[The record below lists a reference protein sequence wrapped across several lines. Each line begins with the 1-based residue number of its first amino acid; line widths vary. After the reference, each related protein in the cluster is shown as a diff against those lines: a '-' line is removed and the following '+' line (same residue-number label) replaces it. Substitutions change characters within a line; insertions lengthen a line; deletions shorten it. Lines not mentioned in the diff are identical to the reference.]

1 MDIQRCGEKKQ
12 SHLKRSQSDTL
23 EAEMNQMTK
32 KDIANSLS
40 ELSDKLKAN
49 KSQAADRIYNAIL
62 MFNKQYDDTNP
73 S

>member
-1 MDIQRCGEKKQ
+1 MDTQRSGETKQ
-12 SHLKRSQSDTL
+12 SRLKRSQSGMS
-23 EAEMNQMTK
+23 EAETNQTTK

-62 MFNKQYDDTNP
+62 MFNKQYDDSTT

>member
-12 SHLKRSQSDTL
+12 SHLKRSQSGTL

-49 KSQAADRIYNAIL
+49 KSQVADRIYNAIL
-62 MFNKQYDDTNP
+62 MFNKQYDD
-73 S
+73 

>member
-1 MDIQRCGEKKQ
+1 MDIQRCGEKTQ

-23 EAEMNQMTK
+23 EAGMNQITK
-32 KDIANSLS
+32 KDIENSLS

-62 MFNKQYDDTNP
+62 MFSKQYDDTNP
-73 S
+73 R

>member
-1 MDIQRCGEKKQ
+1 M
-12 SHLKRSQSDTL
+12 KRSQSGTL

-49 KSQAADRIYNAIL
+49 KSQVADRIYNAIL
-62 MFNKQYDDTNP
+62 MFNKQYDD
-73 S
+73 